1 MPVYKG
7 TSEVTSGNLYKGSTE
22 IQNGYK
28 ATDPFYVNEVT
39 LTLNY
44 TISGNATLQYSSRT
58 VTAAPGSAVS
68 VTNDF
73 YPTSG
78 YYLLASSSCSE
89 DGATLSCSVS
99 DIIGAGK
106 RTNITGTMPST
117 STTVNVSVTA
127 ATNAFIDVT
136 VNANTNSPWAYIA
149 GSLPSGFDYQ
159 AGTSGG
165 TFDIYF
171 ASNTDRDAASV
182 SGTRQSFSSKFS
194 GSKINVNE
202 RSAGILTYY
211 TNRIRV
217 RWDATGPY
225 FTTTSAG
232 TLAGGN
238 TNCSVSIGLPFRLVG
253 TTSFVDIQSSN

>member
-1 MPVYKG
+1 MPIYKG
-7 TSEVTSGNLYKGSTE
+7 TNEVASGNLYKGSTE

-58 VTAAPGSAVS
+58 ITGAPGSSVS
-68 VTNDF
+68 ITNDF

-78 YYLLASSSCSE
+78 YYLLSSSSCSE
-89 DGATLSCSVS
+89 DGATLSCGVS
-99 DIIGAGK
+99 DIIGSGK
-106 RTNITGTMPST
+106 RTTVSGTMPSAT
-117 STTVNVSVTA
+117 TTVNVSVVA
-127 ATNAFIDVT
+127 ATNAYIDVT
-136 VNANTNSPWAYIA
+136 VNANTNSPWTYVSGA
-149 GSLPSGFDYQ
+149 LPSGFDYQ

-171 ASNTDRDAASV
+171 ASNTARDAASV
-182 SGTRQSFSSKFS
+182 SGTRGSFRSKFS
-194 GSKINVNE
+194 GSAINIDE
-202 RSAGILTYY
+202 RSAGILTYH

-217 RWDATGPY
+217 SWNATGPF
-225 FTTTSAG
+225 FTTSSAG

-238 TNCSVSIGLPFRLVG
+238 TNCSVSIGLPFRLIG
-253 TTSFVDIQSSN
+253 TTSFVDIQG